1 MANTNIKNCDL
12 LVLGA
17 GGSGL
22 IAAVKAK
29 DLGVKDVLVLEKA
42 EKTGGCTWFSGAAP
56 MPDNSTP
63 EERDDLFRKLMK
75 HLYWNV
81 NPKLIRNAIEVSA
94 PLWNWF
100 SSVCDVT
107 DMYPKTTAST
117 QGAKPKVKTGGA
129 DETDPRG
136 IMTSL
141 VASGFGGGGEAARQ
155 INKKSKDP
163 SIGPGSAGSWGVLKL
178 VGACEK
184 MGIPI
189 LTSTRATEFI
199 TDAKGSVTGILAD
212 TKEGKL
218 QVNCKA
224 CIVATGGFGANM
236 EKLTKRW
243 PTLLGG
249 NNKFHKFSCP
259 TDTGDAIDMAE
270 KIGIKIDWE
279 DMNILLGGVAHHP
292 YSGSI
297 VEFVR
302 NPEIVF
308 VNLNGERFCDED
320 LGMGSTYI
328 MTKQPKSQMYFVAD
342 HDMVDLFGKRNVTG
356 RQPAR
361 DAMLKDYWEDVAY
374 EVSLDEGGAPGNH
387 TKSSDTLEGLAKKM
401 GVDPKTFVKT
411 IETYNQY
418 CDNKRDMDFAKKP
431 EYLIPVRKPPFYAF
445 FGQRFLETTH
455 GGLVVNENM
464 EVLKDRDKK
473 DIVPGLYCAG
483 DASGGWTVDKP
494 LPPISAGAWM
504 PNSGYMAGI
513 SAAKYLGKA

>member
-1 MANTNIKNCDL
+1 MANNVMTCDL
-12 LVLGA
+12 VVLGA
-17 GGSGL
+17 GGAGL

-29 DLGVKDVLVLEKA
+29 DLGVKDILILEKA
-42 EKTGGCTWFSGAAP
+42 KKPGGCTWFSGAAP

-63 EERDDLFRKLMK
+63 EQRDDLFRLLMK

-81 NPKLIRNAIEVSA
+81 NPKLIRNAIEASP
-94 PLWNWF
+94 PLWKWF

-107 DMYPKTTAST
+107 DWYPEKTTDP
-117 QGAKPKVKTGGA
+117 QGASAKGIAMKP

-136 IMTSL
+136 IMTFL
-141 VASGFGGGGEAARQ
+141 VAGPMQMPQAERH

-163 SIGPGSAGSWGVLKL
+163 SIGPGSAGSWGVTKL
-178 VGACEK
+178 LEACDK
-184 MGIPI
+184 MGIKI
-189 LTSTRATEFI
+189 LTSTRATEFL
-199 TDAKGSVTGILAD
+199 TDAKGGIKGVSAD
-212 TKEGKL
+212 TKDGKL

-224 CIVATGGFGANM
+224 CIVATGGFGADLD
-236 EKLTKRW
+236 KLKKRW

-249 NNKFHKFSCP
+249 ENRFHRFSCP

-279 DMNILLGGVAHHP
+279 DMNILFGGVAHHP

-297 VEFVR
+297 VELVR
-302 NPEIVF
+302 YPEIVF
-308 VNLNGERFCDED
+308 VNLNGERFVDEA
-320 LGMGSTYI
+320 LGMGTTYV
-328 MTKQPKSQMYFVAD
+328 MRKQPKSQMYFIAD
-342 HDMVDLFGKRNVTG
+342 HDLTDTLGKRNITG
-356 RQPAR
+356 NPVR
-361 DAMLKDYWEDVAY
+361 DAMLKGFWDDIAY
-374 EVSLDEGGAPGNH
+374 EVALDESGVDGNH
-387 TKSSDTLEGLAKKM
+387 TKSSDTLEGLAVKM
-401 GVDPKTFVKT
+401 DVDPITFVKT

-418 CDNKRDMDFAKKP
+418 CDNKRDLDFAKKP
-431 EYLIPVRKPPFYAF
+431 EYLIPIRKPPFYAF

-473 DIVPGLYCAG
+473 DIVPGLYAAG

-513 SAAKYLGKA
+513 AAAKYISRS

>member
-1 MANTNIKNCDL
+1 MANNIMKCDL

-17 GGSGL
+17 GGAGL
-22 IAAVKAK
+22 IAGVKAK
-29 DLGVKDVLVLEKA
+29 DLGVKDVLILEKA
-42 EKTGGCTWFSGAAP
+42 EKPGGCTWFSGASP

-63 EERDDLFRKLMK
+63 VQRDDLFRLLMK

-81 NPKLIRNAIEVSA
+81 NPKLIRNAIETSA

-100 SSVCDVT
+100 STVCDVT
-107 DMYPKTTAST
+107 DMYPNTSSQQAPSGGITM
-117 QGAKPKVKTGGA
+117 KP

-136 IMTSL
+136 IMTFL
-141 VASGFGGGGEAARQ
+141 IAGPMKMPQGERH

-163 SIGPGSAGSWGVLKL
+163 SIGPGSAGSWFVTKML
-178 VGACEK
+178 GACEK
-184 MGIPI
+184 MGIKI
-189 LTSTRATEFI
+189 LTSTRATDFI
-199 TDAKGSVTGILAD
+199 TDANGGVTGVFAE
-212 TKEGKL
+212 TKDGRL

-224 CIVATGGFGANM
+224 CVAASGGFGADM
-236 EKLTKRW
+236 DRLKKRW

-249 NNKFHKFSCP
+249 ENRFHRFSCP

-279 DMNILLGGVAHHP
+279 DMNILFGGVAHHP

-308 VNLNGERFCDED
+308 VNLNGERFVDED
-320 LGMGSTYI
+320 LGMGSTYV
-328 MTKQPKSQMYFVAD
+328 MTKQPKSQMYFIAD
-342 HDMVDLFGKRNVTG
+342 HDMVDMFGKRLITG
-356 RQPAR
+356 QPAR
-361 DAMLKDYWEDVAY
+361 DAMLKDYWADVAY
-374 EVSLDEGGAPGNH
+374 EVALDEGGAPGNH
-387 TKSSDTLEGLAKKM
+387 TKKGDTLEELGKKM

-418 CDNKRDMDFAKKP
+418 CDNKRDLDYAKKP
-431 EYLIPVRKPPFYAF
+431 EYLIPIRKPPFYAF

-473 DIVPGLYCAG
+473 DIIPGLFCAG

-494 LPPISAGAWM
+494 LPPISAGGWM
-504 PNSGYMAGI
+504 PNSGYMAGVA
-513 SAAKYLGKA
+513 AAKYLGKA